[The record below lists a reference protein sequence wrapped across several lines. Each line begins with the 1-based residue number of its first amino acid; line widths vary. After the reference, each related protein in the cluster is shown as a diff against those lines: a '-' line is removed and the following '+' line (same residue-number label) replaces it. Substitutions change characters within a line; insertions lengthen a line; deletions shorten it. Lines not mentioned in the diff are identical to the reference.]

1 MRRRNFSPL
10 VIASVLAMAVAGSGI
25 AVAAQSGSSGAGAV
39 AAKKKKKKKK
49 KAAVTIEATVQPKT
63 NPQADAT
70 VVNVSLV
77 SKSSSCK
84 FNRPVQ
90 VFRVAD
96 NALLLTEKTDS
107 VSSVFAYVPIQP
119 QGTQLQVKTPGSKSC
134 KPGASAILTVT

>member
-1 MRRRNFSPL
+1 MRRRNISL
-10 VIASVLAMAVAGSGI
+10 IAIAGVLAMAVAGGGI
-25 AVAAQSGSSGAGAV
+25 ATAEQSGSSGADAV

-49 KAAVTIEATVQPKT
+49 ASVTITATVQPKT

-107 VSSVFAYVPIQP
+107 VSGVFAYVPIQP